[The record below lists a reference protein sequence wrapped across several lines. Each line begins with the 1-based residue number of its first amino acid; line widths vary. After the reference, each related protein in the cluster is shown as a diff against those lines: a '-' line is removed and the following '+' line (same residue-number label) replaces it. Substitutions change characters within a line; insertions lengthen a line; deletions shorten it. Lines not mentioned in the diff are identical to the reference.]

1 MLNILRDLGGNINI
15 FMVINEQVSTV
26 MYPVKEVSFVFVANI
41 NMYSLITFKRGKHAP
56 SKTPEKKS

>member
-1 MLNILRDLGGNINI
+1 MVI
-15 FMVINEQVSTV
+15 MVINEQVSTV

-41 NMYSLITFKRGKHAP
+41 NMYSLIAFKRREHVQ